1 MGLAAE
7 FLNNWW
13 ARGWPADHWVEIRDL
28 THGKARSRYTTKEM
42 FASEPDLTG
51 PQFVTY
57 SCAAVPDQNP
67 AKNATVAWSP
77 GAWFDIDLVAKESK
91 ALTSEAEARELA
103 EPVVAM
109 LRDLP
114 MPPSAIFYSGGGL
127 HGYYRAS
134 TPTSDM
140 ALVRRVNEHLAKQ
153 LEADASAVN
162 PGRVLRLPGTRNA
175 RIGCDLATDGPPV
188 LCAPWPNY
196 PQWERDYDLHALLEI
211 EGPGGTLND
220 PFAALGD
227 ALGDAPRD
235 WDAVETAIRAGMNWN
250 SNVRDRVASMYQRGV
265 AEVDILAHAAANWT
279 LPGYTEAQTR
289 QEVQDLLDRAKE
301 KWPAPVPSARGDLPG
316 QELTYE
322 QWRALWP
329 FDQRANKFVD
339 LAGDAALLT
348 HQAWELRN
356 APFAETVLTDDGKT
370 KRIKWVERYK
380 LDHEKTV
387 VDGADVL
394 PYQPRICGQGAVRKL
409 NLWRD
414 NPAVEWAEAGDPDS
428 DAVTLF
434 RELVEGVLCDGRKT
448 YAKEIYRWAACSLFR
463 MDERMRYALLIISHA
478 KGTGKS
484 LACEILRRLHYE
496 PHTASLESLSQLT
509 GRFTGWLQAKTL
521 VVVQETTDGAQGR
534 WGSMEAL
541 KSAISEEYLQV
552 EAKFAD
558 PYMTKHYSRFIF
570 LGNSLESL
578 PFDANERRIF
588 AVVCDS
594 PPRDP
599 DWYVRVAMNCLSEQG
614 LADISAYLRQWADE
628 PLPLRAPESDTAL
641 IQDSLIPPF
650 VDILNEAADGREN
663 VAIRGKDMNDIV
675 KHITGQ
681 SLRGGGQA
689 EQLKRGGWRQIRTA
703 IDGIHARFWVK
714 GDVPNTID
722 SSLRNEII
730 DGGSTW
736 LT

>member
-28 THGKARSRYTTKEM
+28 THGKARSRYTTKDM

-91 ALTSEAEARELA
+91 GLTSEAEARELA

-114 MPPSAIFYSGGGL
+114 MPPSAIYYSGGGL

-227 ALGDAPRD
+227 ALGGAPRD
-235 WDAVETAIRAGMNWN
+235 WDAVETAIRAGTNWN

-301 KWPAPVPSARGDLPG
+301 KWPAPVPSAPGDLPG

-322 QWRALWP
+322 QWRALHGV
-329 FDQRANKFVD
+329 FDERANRFVNLRD
-339 LAGDAALLT
+339 GSYLT
-348 HQAWELRN
+348 HQAWELVHAGRYDVELDEN
-356 APFAETVLTDDGKT
+356 GKD
-370 KRIKWVERYK
+370 KRVYWVNRYK
-380 LDHEKTV
+380 RDLEKLV
-387 VDGADVL
+387 VSGSDVMPKHPPVCRDEDGVL
-394 PYQPRICGQGAVRKL
+394 RI
-409 NLWRD
+409 NLWRP
-414 NPAVEWAEAGDPDS
+414 NPAVRWAEEGDPNGPG
-428 DAVTLF
+428 ARLF
-434 RELVEGVLCDGRKT
+434 DELMMYLCGGRRHIVD
-448 YAKEIYRWAACSLFR
+448 ELYRWCAASLYR
-463 MDERMRYALLIISHA
+463 DSERMRWSVLLVSEIRGS
-478 KGTGKS
+478 GKS
-484 LACEILRRLHYE
+484 LAASIVQALHYA
-496 PHTASLESLSQLT
+496 PSTASLETLGALT
-509 GRFTGWLQAKTL
+509 GKFNGWLAGKTM
-521 VVVQETTDGAQGR
+521 VVCHETIDASQSAFTA
-534 WGSMEAL
+534 MEAL
-541 KSAISEEYLQV
+541 KSSITEERTML
-552 EAKFAD
+552 EAKGRDKQSVRAWARYWFN
-558 PYMTKHYSRFIF
+558 S
-570 LGNSLESL
+570 NSLDGL
-578 PFDANERRIF
+578 PFDATERRIF
-588 AVVCDS
+588 AVVCEATE
-594 PPRDP
+594 PREEAF
-599 DWYVRVAMNCLSEQG
+599 YTAVGTVCLSDDG
-614 LADISAYLRQWADE
+614 LRSIAALLRQFADE
-628 PLPLRAPESDTAL
+628 PLALRAPASDTAL
-641 IQDSLIPPF
+641 IQGSLVPPW
-650 VDILNEAADGREN
+650 VDVLNEEAQDRGD
-663 VAIRGKDMNDIV
+663 VALRGKDMNAIV
-675 KHITGQ
+675 KHLTGQ
-681 SLRGGGQA
+681 SLRGGGQVA
-689 EQLKRGGWRQIRTA
+689 QLRRGGWRSVRTT
-703 IDGIHARFWVK
+703 IGGQNARFWVR
-714 GDVPNTID
+714 GDVPEQID
-722 SSLRNEII
+722 TTFADKLINGDSGWI
-730 DGGSTW
+730 
-736 LT
+736 